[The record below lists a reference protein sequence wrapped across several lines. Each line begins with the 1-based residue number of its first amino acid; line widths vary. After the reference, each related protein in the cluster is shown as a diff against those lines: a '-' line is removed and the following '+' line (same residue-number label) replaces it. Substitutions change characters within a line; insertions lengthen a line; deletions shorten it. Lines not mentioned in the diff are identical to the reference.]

1 MTELL
6 EFLKVYKDF
15 GVAGLFIA
23 LELVTVWLFYK
34 ELKNSKEELVT
45 MTKLVITALDSAAN
59 AIEDMNSKSDASTKS
74 VNDIRTQ
81 NEKFQAFLQGRDENN
96 YRRRSS

>member
-34 ELKNSKEELVT
+34 ELKNGKSELVA
-45 MTKLVITALDSAAN
+45 MTKMVTMALDNAAT
-59 AIEDMNSKSDASTKS
+59 AIEDMNTKSDANTRS
-74 VNDIRTQ
+74 VNDIRNQ
-81 NEKFQAFLQGRDENN
+81 NEKFQAFLQGRDDTSN
-96 YRRRSS
+96 RRRSS